1 MLLGIRKLE
10 YIDSQNLYDFS
21 QLAPGSSLK
30 ISNYIKSGCQFT
42 ALPFTPETGDLAEQW
57 FDDDQG
63 KHSNASFSAS
73 IRRNKDAFKN
83 TLQALVGRKCVWKLT
98 LISGIEYIIGS
109 REYVPKFTYS
119 DGVSGLSS
127 SEFTINIE
135 NESIHGLL
143 VNSAV

>member
-1 MLLGIRKLE
+1 MSFGRLAHRTDFAGRQVRFGDIAEVGILQNNQFHKLGETRSWSWQQGAML
-10 YIDSQNLYDFS
+10 
-21 QLAPGSSLK
+21 
-30 ISNYIKSGCQFT
+30 
-42 ALPFTPETGDLAEQW
+42 QW

-73 IRRNKDAFKN
+73 IRRNKDAFKQ
-83 TLQALVGRKCVWKLT
+83 TLQALVGRKCVYKLT

-143 VNSAV
+143 VNSAG